1 MLHEQKRRISAV
13 RCVQVCLDEKSF
25 MKPKLLLTTGNI
37 NFTRAISEHYT
48 SQFVSV
54 FAVFISKSLI
64 HSPTDSVVLSSPF
77 VAALVCFTHFV
88 NN

>member
-1 MLHEQKRRISAV
+1 MNS
-13 RCVQVCLDEKSF
+13 
-25 MKPKLLLTTGNI
+25 KLLLTIGNI
-37 NFTRAISEHYT
+37 NFHSIPISEHYT

-54 FAVFISKSLI
+54 FAAFISKSVV
-64 HSPTDSVVLSSPF
+64 HSPTDSIVFSSPF